1 MILGGPFSDVS
12 LEETDLP
19 FCFSNKKKNRMHT
32 EPTTDACTSSNT
44 RASRNGPTWLLYS
57 LARQRIGPRGAHLHR
72 EKDLGRRGL

>member
-1 MILGGPFSDVS
+1 
-12 LEETDLP
+12 
-19 FCFSNKKKNRMHT
+19 MHT